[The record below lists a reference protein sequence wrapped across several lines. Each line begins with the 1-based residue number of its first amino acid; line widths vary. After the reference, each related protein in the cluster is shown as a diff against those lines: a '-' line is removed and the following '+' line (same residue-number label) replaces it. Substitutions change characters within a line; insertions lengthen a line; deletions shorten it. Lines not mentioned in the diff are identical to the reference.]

1 MGKKNEIINNTDID
15 DVNSI
20 KSDDDNVMENLKDL
34 VSNLSKKGKKKSK
47 KEEEIVIDEDDSDND
62 DSDDDDSGDDDSG
75 DDDSEDDDSED
86 DDSEE
91 EEYDELNNNG
101 IAVIASLIQESLYDS
116 EGISIGES
124 LSKIANL
131 MEKNYNLEKKK
142 YQKNNKD

>member
-1 MGKKNEIINNTDID
+1 MIQKMMIQKMMN
-15 DVNSI
+15 
-20 KSDDDNVMENLKDL
+20 
-34 VSNLSKKGKKKSK
+34 
-47 KEEEIVIDEDDSDND
+47 
-62 DSDDDDSGDDDSG
+62 
-75 DDDSEDDDSED
+75 
-86 DDSEE
+86 EE

-131 MEKNYNLEKKK
+131 MEKNYNLERKK

>member
-1 MGKKNEIINNTDID
+1 MGKKNEIINNTDVD

-62 DSDDDDSGDDDSG
+62 DSDDDDSG

>member
-1 MGKKNEIINNTDID
+1 MGKKNEIINNTDVD

-34 VSNLSKKGKKKSK
+34 VSNLSKKGKKSK

-62 DSDDDDSGDDDSG
+62 DSDDDDSG

>member
-1 MGKKNEIINNTDID
+1 MGKKKEIINNTDVD

-47 KEEEIVIDEDDSDND
+47 KEEEIVIDEDDSE
-62 DSDDDDSGDDDSG
+62 DDDSG

-86 DDSEE
+86 DDSEDDDSE
-91 EEYDELNNNG
+91 EEGYDELNNNG

-124 LSKIANL
+124 LSKGVSIL
-131 MEKNYNLEKKK
+131 EKWYNLEKKK
-142 YQKNNKD
+142 YKDKEKV

>member
-1 MGKKNEIINNTDID
+1 MGKKNEIINNTDVD

-62 DSDDDDSGDDDSG
+62 DSDDDDSG

-142 YQKNNKD
+142 ISKK